1 MAQNSKIEW
10 TETTWN
16 PVTGCTKISAG
27 CTHCYAERMARR
39 LAGRFGYP
47 EAPHHFDVTLRPER
61 LGEPLRWRKPRTVFV
76 CSMSDLFHEDVPF
89 EFVAEII
96 DVIEATPEHAYQ
108 ILTKRPGR
116 ALEFTNWM
124 RRENY
129 DPSAGMM
136 GFFDWPK
143 NAWLGVT
150 IEKPEYCYRSED
162 LRQIPAAVRF
172 ISFEPLL
179 GSFADYPGVL
189 DDIDWAIVG
198 GESGPGARPMH
209 PDWARSLRDQCQ
221 AAGVPFFFKQW
232 GAWYPN
238 DARHPGFA
246 EMYED
251 GGDARHCLVGDM
263 AFARVGKK
271 RAGRLLDGRTWDKY
285 PISSEDRQ

>member
-1 MAQNSKIEW
+1 
-10 TETTWN
+10 
-16 PVTGCTKISAG
+16 
-27 CTHCYAERMARR
+27 
-39 LAGRFGYP
+39 
-47 EAPHHFDVTLRPER
+47 
-61 LGEPLRWRKPRTVFV
+61 V
-76 CSMSDLFHEDVPF
+76 CSMSDLFHRKIHFSD
-89 EFVAEII
+89 I
-96 DVIEATPEHAYQ
+96 ATIFDIMARTPQHTYQ
-108 ILTKRPGR
+108 VLTKQPENM
-116 ALEFTNWM
+116 LKFFNWY
-124 RRENY
+124 RVDYGATSYE
-129 DPSAGMM
+129 
-136 GFFDWPK
+136 WPFK
-143 NAWLGVT
+143 NVWLGVT
-150 IEKPEYCYRSED
+150 AENQQTADERIP
-162 LRQIPAAVRF
+162 LLLQIPAAVRF
-172 ISFEPLL
+172 VSCEPLL
-179 GSFADYPGVL
+179 KPVRLTGYLRCAVCGSKEWDFNQFQDGHLHQRGL
-189 DDIDWAIVG
+189 DWVIVG